1 MTEHYISLL
10 IVFLLFVWLTLR
22 GLELPWKA
30 GKRQRRNWL
39 SVDLVTMFQLSSL
52 FAALLGLF
60 QGAGRDGLLLAAGAL
75 LLVLVPTA
83 IMIRWLIEDLMY
95 ALGRRSEVQTTF
107 DRRELELL
115 EAYLDA
121 PPEPDPNR
129 PAKKRKLRPFCPNV
143 PEVRL
148 SRYSL
153 ISRPLR

>member
-1 MTEHYISLL
+1 MTEHCISLL
-10 IVFLLFVWLTLR
+10 IVFLLFAWLTLR

-39 SVDLVTMFQLSSL
+39 AVDLVTMFQLSSL

-60 QGAGRDGLLLAAGAL
+60 RFEKEDGVALAVGAL
-75 LLVLVPTA
+75 LLVIVPTA
-83 IMIRWLIEDLMY
+83 IMTRWLIEDLLY
-95 ALGRRSEVQTTF
+95 AFGRRSEVGTTF
-107 DRRELELL
+107 DRRELERL

-121 PPEPDPNR
+121 PPEPDLSR
-129 PAKKRKLRPFCPNV
+129 PAKKLKLSPFCPNV